1 MVMNGQYI
9 ENFEMD
15 TSSLIALGI
24 IVLSLFS
31 LVLLSQLFRNLIR
44 KQIDDQMKDMIPIK
58 AIRER
63 IGIRIKLRK
72 YHNNYIYFELVASS
86 FSLFTRFFYITINM
100 SY

>member
-15 TSSLIALGI
+15 AFSLIALGGI
-24 IVLSLFS
+24 ILSIFS

-63 IGIRIKLRK
+63 IGIRIKLK
-72 YHNNYIYFELVASS
+72 K
-86 FSLFTRFFYITINM
+86 
-100 SY
+100 

>member
-1 MVMNGQYI
+1 MAMNGQYI

-15 TSSLIALGI
+15 TYSLFALVTI
-24 IVLSLFS
+24 ILSLFS

-44 KQIDDQMKDMIPIK
+44 KQIDDRMKDMIPIK

-72 YHNNYIYFELVASS
+72 
-86 FSLFTRFFYITINM
+86 
-100 SY
+100 

>member
-15 TSSLIALGI
+15 TYSLIALGT
-24 IVLSLFS
+24 
-31 LVLLSQLFRNLIR
+31 LVVSILILVFLSQLFRNLIR

-72 YHNNYIYFELVASS
+72 
-86 FSLFTRFFYITINM
+86 
-100 SY
+100 

>member
-1 MVMNGQYI
+1 MVMSGQYI

-15 TSSLIALGI
+15 TYSLIALGAI
-24 IVLSLFS
+24 FLSLFS
-31 LVLLSQLFRNLIR
+31 LVFLSKLFRNLIR

-72 YHNNYIYFELVASS
+72 
-86 FSLFTRFFYITINM
+86 
-100 SY
+100 

>member
-9 ENFEMD
+9 ENFKMD
-15 TSSLIALGI
+15 TYSLIALGTL
-24 IVLSLFS
+24 VVSLLF

-72 YHNNYIYFELVASS
+72 
-86 FSLFTRFFYITINM
+86 
-100 SY
+100 